1 MNSEDIVR
9 IENLSNKNDTFI
21 IRWNI
26 TYLCNYNCDFCIQG
40 NKKQHIEK
48 SKGESIEIRNKICNN
63 LITFIEEKINKIFRT
78 KGYAFNIPVEITFSN
93 KTVNTYLALK
103 KNDSI
108 ITLDNEVIPISTITK
123 LEIKSPSD

>member
-1 MNSEDIVR
+1 MKQLPPIFKVSNNIRDTNQKYFYNKATDKVPKKEIKKTIDN
-9 IENLSNKNDTFI
+9 NLS
-21 IRWNI
+21 
-26 TYLCNYNCDFCIQG
+26 
-40 NKKQHIEK
+40 
-48 SKGESIEIRNKICNN
+48 
-63 LITFIEEKINKIFRT
+63 IEEKINKIFKT

-108 ITLDNEVIPISTITK
+108 ITLDNEVIPISTITR